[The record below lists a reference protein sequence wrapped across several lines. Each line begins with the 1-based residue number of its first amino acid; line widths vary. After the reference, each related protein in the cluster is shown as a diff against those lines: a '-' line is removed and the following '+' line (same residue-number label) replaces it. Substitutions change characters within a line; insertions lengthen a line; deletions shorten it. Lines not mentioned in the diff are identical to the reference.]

1 MICRFEGG
9 YDMEHK
15 MTFGRL
21 LRMERK
27 RQGLT
32 AQRLGEKMG
41 ISGSLVARYE
51 RDGQS
56 PNVKTVERFA
66 AALDVP
72 VSCLY
77 PVKSGDPAINFD
89 KWEPCKSCETN
100 SCTTCAYHLYGLG
113 DEPCIKCLRTSRYE
127 PLSFCPDCGRPL
139 TPAARELLE
148 RRLRG

>member
-1 MICRFEGG
+1 
-9 YDMEHK
+9 MEHE

-32 AQRLGEKMG
+32 AQMLGEKMG

-51 RDGQS
+51 RDGQN
-56 PNVKTVERFA
+56 PKIKTVERFA
-66 AALDVP
+66 SALDVP

-77 PVKSGDPAINFD
+77 PIKSEGAAINFAHW
-89 KWEPCKSCETN
+89 KPCKICDLSRCDTCRHVLNDSTEYPCDRCEMSEHYKPYN
-100 SCTTCAYHLYGLG
+100 
-113 DEPCIKCLRTSRYE
+113 
-127 PLSFCPDCGRPL
+127 FCPHCGRPL

>member
-1 MICRFEGG
+1 
-9 YDMEHK
+9 MENK

-27 RQGLT
+27 RQVLT
-32 AQRLGEKMG
+32 QKKLGERMG
-41 ISGSLVARYE
+41 IGAQTISSYESGRRMPKIE
-51 RDGQS
+51 
-56 PNVKTVERFA
+56 TMERFA

-77 PVKSGDPAINFD
+77 PIKSGDPTINFAHW
-89 KWEPCKSCETN
+89 KPCKICDLSRCDTCRHVLNDSTEYPCDHCEMSEHYKPYN
-100 SCTTCAYHLYGLG
+100 
-113 DEPCIKCLRTSRYE
+113 
-127 PLSFCPDCGRPL
+127 FCPNCGRPL